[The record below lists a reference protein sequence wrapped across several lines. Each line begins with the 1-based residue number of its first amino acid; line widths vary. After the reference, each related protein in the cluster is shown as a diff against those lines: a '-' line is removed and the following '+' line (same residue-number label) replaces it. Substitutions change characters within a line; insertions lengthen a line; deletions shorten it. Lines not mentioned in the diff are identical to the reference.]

1 MPPDRIGPRPL
12 MVSTAADDETDYYE
26 LTGFQRDCLRTILAL
41 EADGPVSG
49 QDIKHALE
57 ADQDRTINHGRLY
70 PNLDEL
76 VDAGLVTKGT
86 IDDRTNSYQTTDGGR
101 ELVRRA
107 VQSWVDL
114 LDADRQL
121 IADGG
126 PTVRYCSDCESVHP
140 VDAACKPWGS
150 TTDDNQR

>member
-1 MPPDRIGPRPL
+1 MTMISPTARALAALGHDARLSIFRLLVKAGDEGLR
-12 MVSTAADDETDYYE
+12 VSD
-26 LTGFQRDCLRTILAL
+26 LGNHLGLAPSTL
-41 EADGPVSG
+41 AHHLSS
-49 QDIKHALE
+49 
-57 ADQDRTINHGRLY
+57 
-70 PNLDEL
+70 L
-76 VDAGLVTKGT
+76 VDAGLVTKGE
-86 IDDRTNSYQTTDGGR
+86 IDARTNSYQTTARAR

-121 IADGG
+121 LADGG
-126 PTVRYCSDCESVHP
+126 PTVRYCADCESVHP